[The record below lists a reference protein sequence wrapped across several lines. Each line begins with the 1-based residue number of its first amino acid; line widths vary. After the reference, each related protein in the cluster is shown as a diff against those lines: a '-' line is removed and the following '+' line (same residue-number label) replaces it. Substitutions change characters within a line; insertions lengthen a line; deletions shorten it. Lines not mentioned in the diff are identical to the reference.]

1 MSRTNLETYLIKTVL
16 YFLIG
21 STIVV
26 SACLPEPLDV
36 KGIPVVKPEI
46 VVSTQI
52 ISDRSV
58 VVLLTKSFGAL
69 EASDDSD
76 AEELL
81 QQIAI
86 DDATV
91 TISGH
96 QETYQL
102 ERLENGLYGGI
113 IIPFEVDQ
121 EYELKVNSESL
132 GEVSAVTTVKAL
144 VSFDDIKAEL
154 IFNGFDDTLAQITY
168 RLPDPVEQNW
178 YMLNV
183 QQIERDEILDD
194 LLNPRAFT
202 RVMDDLNFNGRIHQ
216 ETFRVFPRDFIPG
229 DTIAVSLSNI
239 SKDYY
244 DFIDLRLDNRFSFVE
259 YLSEPVNYPSNV
271 KGGRGF
277 FNLYIP
283 DVKIFILEY

>member
-1 MSRTNLETYLIKTVL
+1 MLV
-16 YFLIG
+16 G
-21 STIVV
+21 
-26 SACLPEPLDV
+26 CLPEPLDV
-36 KGIPVVKPEI
+36 KGIPVVKPQI

-52 ISDRSV
+52 IPDRSV
-58 VVLLTKSFGAL
+58 VVLLTKTFGAL
-69 EASDDSD
+69 DASDDSD
-76 AEELL
+76 PEELFE
-81 QQIAI
+81 QIAV

-91 TISGH
+91 TIAGP
-96 QETYQL
+96 QGTYEL
-102 ERLENGLYGGI
+102 EPLENGLYGGL
-113 IIPFEVDQ
+113 IIPFEVGE
-121 EYELKVNSESL
+121 EYELKVSSASL
-132 GEVSAVTTVKAL
+132 GEVNAFTTVKSMI
-144 VSFDDIKAEL
+144 SFDDIKAEL

-168 RLPDPVEQNW
+168 RLSDPVEQNW

-194 LLNPRAFT
+194 LLNPGSFT
-202 RVMDDLNFNGRIHQ
+202 RLMDDAEFNGTTHQ

-244 DFIDLRLDNRFSFVE
+244 DFIELRLDNRFSFVE

-271 KGGRGF
+271 NGGKGF

-283 DVKIFILEY
+283 DVEFFVLEY

>member
-1 MSRTNLETYLIKTVL
+1 MSAISLDTYFMKTIV

-21 STIVV
+21 STIIV

-52 ISDRSV
+52 IADQSV

-69 EASDDSD
+69 DASDDSD
-76 AEELL
+76 PEDLL

-91 TISGH
+91 TIGGP
-96 QETYQL
+96 QGIYEL
-102 ERLENGLYGGI
+102 ERLESGLYGGI
-113 IIPFEVDQ
+113 IIPFQADQ

-202 RVMDDLNFNGRIHQ
+202 RVMDDINFNGRIHQ

-244 DFIDLRLDNRFSFVE
+244 DFIELRLDNRFSFVE

>member
-1 MSRTNLETYLIKTVL
+1 M

-21 STIVV
+21 GTCIL

-36 KGIPVVKPEI
+36 KGIPIVKPEI

-52 ISDRSV
+52 IADQSV
-58 VVLLTKSFGAL
+58 VVLLTKTFGAL
-69 EASDDSD
+69 DASDDSD
-76 AEELL
+76 PEELL
-81 QQIAI
+81 QQISI

-91 TISGH
+91 TIAGP
-96 QETYQL
+96 QGIYEL
-102 ERLENGLYGGI
+102 EPLENGLYGGI
-113 IIPFEVDQ
+113 IIPLEVGQ

-144 VSFDDIKAEL
+144 VSFDDIEAEL

-183 QQIERDEILDD
+183 QQLERNEILDD

-202 RVMDDLNFNGRIHQ
+202 RVMDDRNFNGRIHQ

-244 DFIDLRLDNRFSFVE
+244 DFIELRLDNRFSFIE
-259 YLSEPVNYPSNV
+259 YLSEPINYPSNV
-271 KGGRGF
+271 KGGKGF

-283 DVKIFILEY
+283 DVEVFVLEY

>member
-1 MSRTNLETYLIKTVL
+1 MSAISLDTYHMKTIV

-21 STIVV
+21 STIIV

-36 KGIPVVKPEI
+36 KGIPVVKPQI

-52 ISDRSV
+52 IPDQSV
-58 VVLLTKSFGAL
+58 VVLLTKTFGAL
-69 EASDDSD
+69 DASNDSN

-81 QQIAI
+81 KQIAI
-86 DDATV
+86 DDAVV
-91 TISGH
+91 TIAGP
-96 QETYQL
+96 QGIYEL
-102 ERLENGLYGGI
+102 EPLENGLYGGL
-113 IIPFEVDQ
+113 IIPFEVGE

-132 GEVSAVTTVKAL
+132 GEVSAVTTVKPL

-154 IFNGFDDTLAQITY
+154 VFNGFDDTLAQITY
-168 RLPDPVEQNW
+168 RLSDPVEQNW

-183 QQIERDEILDD
+183 QQIESDEILDD

-202 RVMDDLNFNGRIHQ
+202 RLMDDQNFNGGSHQ

-244 DFIDLRLDNRFSFVE
+244 DFIELRLDNRFSFVE

>member
-1 MSRTNLETYLIKTVL
+1 MISYALVAGTVV
-16 YFLIG
+16 
-21 STIVV
+21 T

-36 KGIPVVKPEI
+36 KGLPVVKPEI

-52 ISDRSV
+52 IPDRSV
-58 VVLLTKSFGAL
+58 VVLLTKTFGAL
-69 EASDDSD
+69 DATDDSD
-76 AEELL
+76 PEELL
-81 QQIAI
+81 NQIAI

-91 TISGH
+91 TITGP
-96 QETYQL
+96 QGTYDL
-102 ERLENGLYGGI
+102 EPVENGLYGGL
-113 IIPFEVDQ
+113 IIPFEVGE

-132 GEVSAVTTVKAL
+132 GEVSAVTTVKPL
-144 VSFDDIKAEL
+144 VTFDDIKAEL

-168 RLPDPVEQNW
+168 RLSDPLEENW

-202 RVMDDLNFNGRIHQ
+202 RLMDDQHFNGVSYQ

-229 DTIAVSLSNI
+229 DTIAVLLSNI

-271 KGGRGF
+271 KGGKGF

-283 DVKIFILEY
+283 DVKFFVLEY